1 MFVFEPP
8 APTRATSPAG
18 TYSSAFVSN
27 EFIILQNKQG
37 EEVVKPMAP
46 AGTENT
52 TETAQPG
59 APPTGPAPESP
70 SILGMLWPI
79 LIMFGIMYFLV
90 LRPERKR
97 QKQAA
102 ELRSNIK
109 KGDKVLMSSGM
120 LGEIVGI
127 EDDFIT
133 VEIADKVRV
142 KFQRASVAQVLD
154 SKEKRETAGA
164 AK

>member
-1 MFVFEPP
+1 
-8 APTRATSPAG
+8 
-18 TYSSAFVSN
+18 
-27 EFIILQNKQG
+27 
-37 EEVVKPMAP
+37 
-46 AGTENT
+46 
-52 TETAQPG
+52 
-59 APPTGPAPESP
+59 
-70 SILGMLWPI
+70 
-79 LIMFGIMYFLV
+79 MYFLV

-154 SKEKRETAGA
+154 SKEKRETASA